1 MKAVFIILTLYTFV
15 LQFVGFF
22 FFEAHPIC
30 AVEFL
35 DGFPFYVLELSAC
48 LDYFNIVYNF
58 SSAENRG
65 IT

>member
-1 MKAVFIILTLYTFV
+1 MCVVFFSV
-15 LQFVGFF
+15 
-22 FFEAHPIC
+22 AHLIC

-35 DGFPFYVLELSAC
+35 DGFPFDVLDLAAC